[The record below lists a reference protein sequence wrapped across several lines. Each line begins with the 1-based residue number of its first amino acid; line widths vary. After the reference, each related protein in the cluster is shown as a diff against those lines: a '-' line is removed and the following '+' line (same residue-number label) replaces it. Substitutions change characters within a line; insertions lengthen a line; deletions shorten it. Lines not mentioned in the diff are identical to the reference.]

1 MKTGRNNGKEL
12 DEDEIQSVVRYYTDY
27 FRHLRATR
35 GQVRRWMQSVLRQRG
50 YSQQTKDRIIEC
62 MGLETKWV
70 QNNEHQPS
78 NSDGTAD
85 G

>member
-1 MKTGRNNGKEL
+1 MKTGGNNGKEL
-12 DEDEIQSVVRYYTDY
+12 DEDELQSVVRYY
-27 FRHLRATR
+27 
-35 GQVRRWMQSVLRQRG
+35 
-50 YSQQTKDRIIEC
+50 KDRIIEC
-62 MGLETKWV
+62 MGLETKGV